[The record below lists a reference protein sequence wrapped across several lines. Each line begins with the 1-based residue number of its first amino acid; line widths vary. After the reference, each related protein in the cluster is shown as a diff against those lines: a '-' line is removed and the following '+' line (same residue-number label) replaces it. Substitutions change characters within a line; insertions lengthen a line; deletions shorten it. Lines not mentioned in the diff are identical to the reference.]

1 MYINHVMNTNIILIH
16 VEMYIC
22 IMKIV
27 SFINLLGSIK
37 YDFIF
42 FPFQPLMK
50 NGLTFHNSDREH
62 NKICF
67 NSRALIMIKC

>member
-1 MYINHVMNTNIILIH
+1 MYTNHVMNTNIILIH
-16 VEMYIC
+16 VEMCIC

-27 SFINLLGSIK
+27 SFINLLCSIK

-62 NKICF
+62 NKIF
-67 NSRALIMIKC
+67 FSYLILVH